1 MAGNCQKSLGNDYLI
16 FEGTAKNDWESSVI
30 AKDTTPVTVD
40 GLTHTKTANSIFLT
54 FETLDK
60 PYVVLIKAKPN
71 AETLEKYFG
80 KIVIIR

>member
-1 MAGNCQKSLGNDYLI
+1 MPDGWELSEITSGNDYLI

-40 GLTHTKTANSIFLT
+40 GLTHTKTANSISLT

-71 AETLEKYFG
+71 AETL
-80 KIVIIR
+80 